1 MKLTFWVSS
10 RFLLMHFM
18 AYKLSIGIVT
28 ALNPIIGYKSSTK
41 VAKEAHAT
49 GRSVYDI
56 VIEQGLMTK
65 EELDEALD
73 PKHMLQSHK
82 FSLK

>member
-1 MKLTFWVSS
+1 MLGITVNKERCYEMV
-10 RFLLMHFM
+10 RN
-18 AYKLSIGIVT
+18 SIGIVT